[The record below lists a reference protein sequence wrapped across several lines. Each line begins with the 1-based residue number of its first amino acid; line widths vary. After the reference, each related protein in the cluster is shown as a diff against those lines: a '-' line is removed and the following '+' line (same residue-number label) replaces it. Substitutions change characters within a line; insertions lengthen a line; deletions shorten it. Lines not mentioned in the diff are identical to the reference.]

1 MFDDDTK
8 KDRREAEPLL
18 RQFLKIETGLGNSP
32 QYRRG
37 WVFNFEFTQQQ
48 RDEVNRLMESGVSF
62 DEAFDRVRGAG

>member
-1 MFDDDTK
+1 MNDDDLK
-8 KDRREAEPLL
+8 RDRREAEPLL
-18 RQFLKIETGLGNSP
+18 RQFLKLETGLGHSP

-62 DEAFDRVRGAG
+62 DEAFDRVHAAR